1 MIVRVQETRNGK
13 KKRQKKG
20 FRFETSWLL
29 NDSCEQVLRG
39 AWDRAAGQT
48 TVERLEEVAGS
59 LMGWSAEKFD
69 DLGKKIDDTEKAL
82 KAAQQLPVTP
92 KFCEECNGLEKR
104 LDDLHSKHEAYWY
117 MRSRVAEVKDRD
129 RNTKYFHHKASQ
141 RKSRNKILGLLDDE
155 ENWQEDEDKI
165 EMIVTNYYNTLF
177 SSSLPTDECY
187 NVVLQHVP
195 RVITSEH
202 NAKLL

>member
-1 MIVRVQETRNGK
+1 MEHLLQYKSDHVALIVRVQETRNGK

-48 TVERLEEVAGS
+48 TVGRLEEVAGS

-117 MRSRVAEVKDRD
+117 M
-129 RNTKYFHHKASQ
+129 
-141 RKSRNKILGLLDDE
+141 
-155 ENWQEDEDKI
+155 
-165 EMIVTNYYNTLF
+165 
-177 SSSLPTDECY
+177 
-187 NVVLQHVP
+187 
-195 RVITSEH
+195 
-202 NAKLL
+202 